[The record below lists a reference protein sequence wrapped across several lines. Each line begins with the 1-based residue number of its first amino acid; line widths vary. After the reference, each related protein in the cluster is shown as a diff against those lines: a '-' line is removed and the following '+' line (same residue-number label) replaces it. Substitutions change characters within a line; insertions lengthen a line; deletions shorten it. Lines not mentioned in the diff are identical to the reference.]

1 MSWAMSSDY
10 AALITTVILA
20 ALLIGSVQT
29 YTLFRRWASVYTD
42 VARLY
47 VDATNRS
54 RRAIQQGEDPDPA
67 DTDALI
73 EILSKP
79 RRFIYRSTAAL
90 LAVSVWVAVCATL
103 VIVQIDVLKWAATN
117 QQTKDPGLAKL
128 SFYVAA
134 GAVVLLVA
142 EGVIRVL
149 FQAGASLAQAFRDY
163 EVMTS
168 EEWNTFFRSLRTR
181 ASATHTDPADGGLAN
196 PGDTTDST

>member
-1 MSWAMSSDY
+1 MSNDY

-54 RRAIQQGEDPDPA
+54 RRAIQQGEEPDPA
-67 DTDALI
+67 DTDAII
-73 EILSKP
+73 EILAKP

-90 LAVSVWVAVCATL
+90 LAVSVWVAVCTTL
-103 VIVQIDVLKWAATN
+103 VIVQIDVLKWAATG
-117 QQTKDPGLAKL
+117 QSTKDPSLARL

-149 FQAGASLAQAFRDY
+149 FQAGSSLVQAFRDY
-163 EVMTS
+163 EVMTG
-168 EEWNTFFRSLRTR
+168 EERDKFFRTVSARV
-181 ASATHTDPADGGLAN
+181 ASTHTSSADGGPASDGDAAN
-196 PGDTTDST
+196 ST